1 MTSPPQCEKHLLN
14 LRRSLSTPPA
24 SAPRSLRE
32 ENAERTRERIA
43 DAVAAHL
50 AERGTEGLSL
60 PTVARRAGVSV
71 ATIYRYHPTREALL
85 EAYNAW
91 VQSRL
96 GIRSYRFE
104 VDEFPASVANAFRG
118 FDAIE
123 PTVRAQLNLA
133 ASRESFAHVRS
144 RRLADM
150 AANLEPVTR
159 RLSPKDRAKA
169 CAAFATLTGAPAW
182 QMMRDEWGLT
192 GAEAGD
198 AAAWAVRALLG
209 ALRARP
215 DSLDDPAADPAPAPP
230 DRAPKKTT
238 TPTKRPPK
246 KAPAKGRR
254 KQP

>member
-1 MTSPPQCEKHLLN
+1 MFLI
-14 LRRSLSTPPA
+14 LRTSLSNQPTPP
-24 SAPRSLRE
+24 PRSLRE

-104 VDEFPASVANAFRG
+104 ADEFPASVANAFRS

-198 AAAWAVRALLG
+198 AAAWAVRALLV

-215 DSLDDPAADPAPAPP
+215 DSLDDPPADPAPP
-230 DRAPKKTT
+230 DRAPKRKTT
-238 TPTKRPPK
+238 RRPPK
-246 KAPAKGRR
+246 KAPARGGRKR
-254 KQP
+254 P